1 MKKDN
6 KLLAIPVSIIKSYLN
21 DYFSGK
27 YRGVGLLGV
36 LTGNL
41 NSPYQKEYYKIGP
54 TQSGEMI
61 VEVSNDS
68 VFKKLLEK
76 NDVIL
81 KLR

>member
-1 MKKDN
+1 MNQFFTKGKLIAIADMKKDN

-41 NSPYQKEYYKIGP
+41 NSPYQKEYYKIDRRS
-54 TQSGEMI
+54 Q
-61 VEVSNDS
+61 
-68 VFKKLLEK
+68 EK
-76 NDVIL
+76 
-81 KLR
+81 